1 MVKAQ
6 SVNIDLHCLLNALDN
21 KLDLPLL
28 ILARVRKK
36 SQGGGGGRGQPL
48 KFLKGCVSSRFIS
61 WGQSKSLDC

>member
-6 SVNIDLHCLLNALDN
+6 SVNIDLHCLLNA
-21 KLDLPLL
+21 LDLPLL

-36 SQGGGGGRGQPL
+36 SQGGGGEGGQPL